1 MSVLWLTSKRIQ
13 LLLLFGTASTL
24 GVGLCGAESIRNSTL
39 SVSAWAGPQ
48 QQTCICR
55 KLNRVTGVRVKEST
69 STLRSDLEES
79 TTTTGVVF
87 DGSPENH
94 RRAK

>member
-24 GVGLCGAESIRNSTL
+24 GQCGAESIRNGTL

-55 KLNRVTGVRVKEST
+55 KLNRVTGVRVKGST

-87 DGSPENH
+87 DGSRENQES
-94 RRAK
+94 

>member
-1 MSVLWLTSKRIQ
+1 MSVFWLTSKRIQ

-24 GVGLCGAESIRNSTL
+24 GLGLCGAESIRNGTL

-55 KLNRVTGVRVKEST
+55 KLN
-69 STLRSDLEES
+69 
-79 TTTTGVVF
+79 VVVLLLF
-87 DGSPENH
+87 YSMCILSWQHPTVN
-94 RRAK
+94 A

>member
-24 GVGLCGAESIRNSTL
+24 GLGLCGAESIRNGTL

-55 KLNRVTGVRVKEST
+55 KLNRVTGVRVKGST
-69 STLRSDLEES
+69 STLRSDVEET